1 MAKYLTQQQ
10 LIQQAANLNAS
21 DLRASIHRYLYEGR
35 FGDSLVLSRSSRH
48 IVVSELYAASNYDTK
63 ENLERAFS
71 TILESLEPS
80 EPPRKEET
88 KYIFHLLS
96 LAASIKPPQAKE
108 RLRRWLY
115 INAFEGWHYG
125 PFNLHA
131 QLVLA
136 TAAYDSDEQWI
147 YWLKNVL
154 PTRPSFPG
162 SALAAYRAL
171 WQTRKIECLSLLPEI
186 LLVADLSNPRFV
198 GPFRYLLG
206 LTAEGVGAGAFVSEV
221 IAVLNKMSRPVAEV
235 FRIILQFRDIIA
247 DGVPLTAQQM
257 KRVTKYLRASWDSN
271 AERWLAMESQ
281 EAYEVFDETI
291 EAAGPERCDVLPS
304 HFKGQ
309 GVLQVVVFSGEYSL
323 QIKRRNAEL
332 IDRCAPFFEEAA
344 LAAAG

>member
-10 LIQQAANLNAS
+10 LVQHAANLNVS
-21 DLRASIHRYLYEGR
+21 DLQASIRRYLYEGR
-35 FGDSLVLSRSSRH
+35 FGDNLVLSRSSRH

-63 ENLERAFS
+63 ETLERAFS
-71 TILESLEPS
+71 IVLESLEPS
-80 EPPRKEET
+80 EPPRKEEIR
-88 KYIFHLLS
+88 YVFHLLS

-115 INAFEGWHYG
+115 INAFEGWQYG

-136 TAAYDSDEQWI
+136 TAAYDSDEQWV

-154 PTRPSFPG
+154 PTRPSF
-162 SALAAYRAL
+162 ADCARATYRAL
-171 WQTRKIECLSLLPEI
+171 WQTRNECLSLLPEI
-186 LLVADLSNPRFV
+186 LIVADLSNPRFA

-206 LTAEGVGAGAFVSEV
+206 LTVDGVGARAFCSEV

-235 FRIILQFRDIIA
+235 FTIILQFRDIIA
-247 DGVPLTAQQM
+247 DGVPITDRQM
-257 KRVTKYLRASWDSN
+257 DRVTKFLRGLWDSN
-271 AERWLAMESQ
+271 AERWLAMNSQ
-281 EAYEVFDETI
+281 EAYDAFAQTV

-309 GVLQVVVFSGEYSL
+309 GVLQVVIFSGEYSL
-323 QIKRRNAEL
+323 QIEERNAEL
-332 IDRCAPFFEEAA
+332 IERCEPFFEEGAM
-344 LAAAG
+344 AAAG